1 MKHLKIVFLLLWL
14 GMIPAFAAEDI
25 PSKTILLK
33 REHTTNRPESPSRQ
47 FITCVYTQGYLEFSF
62 NYSEYLD
69 VTISNDEIPVW
80 SGTVTQDSPSA
91 DIPILYGEHTITCIT
106 DGGHIFSGYLNF

>member
-1 MKHLKIVFLLLWL
+1 MLWL
-14 GMIPAFAAEDI
+14 GIIPAFAAEDT

-47 FITCVYTQGYLEFSF
+47 LITCMYTQGYLEFSF

-69 VTISNDEIPVW
+69 VTISKDEIPVW
-80 SGTVTQDSPSA
+80 SGIVTQDEPSA
-91 DIPILYGEHTITCIT
+91 NIPILYGAYTITCIT
-106 DGGHIFSGYLNF
+106 DIGQVYLGVLDF